1 MKRNENTFWTFY
13 IYIDADWNT
22 EHLLYSTVLHILSH
36 LLFGC
41 VWGWMEYHRNAVMYT
56 KSYYHK
62 DCDSDLLVLLFCSI
76 IIIIISS
83 LAQWLALSASRLVH
97 LHACTHVHNR
107 TVHRRIAGW
116 YFPQHLMRPTE
127 ISLYVNWF
135 GFKEKQNKNEIL
147 KEIATAEQR
156 NISA

>member
-1 MKRNENTFWTFY
+1 MNFLYT
-13 IYIDADWNT
+13 DWNT

-36 LLFGC
+36 LLFCC

-76 IIIIISS
+76 IIIIIIIF
-83 LAQWLALSASRLVH
+83 LAQWLALSESRLVH
-97 LHACTHVHNR
+97 LHAYTHVHNR
-107 TVHRRIAGW
+107 TVHKRIALLAGW
-116 YFPQHLMRPTE
+116 YFPLHLMRPTE